1 MVFIQHN
8 YIYFVPSTTRSNYSM
23 YIDDNYLKKINIILA
38 KSQNNMPNRNYLK
51 PFGELP
57 CLVERMIYI

>member
-1 MVFIQHN
+1 
-8 YIYFVPSTTRSNYSM
+8 M
-23 YIDDNYLKKINIILA
+23 YIDDSYLKKINIILA